1 MTLLRS
7 LSDRSS
13 STALSWCACKGDDDE
28 LQKAL
33 EAVEKEQ
40 ACSKKLE
47 SRQRNS
53 GGGGS
58 GGGGK
63 RCPPQVLEFLA
74 DLSEPEREGEKVR
87 ERERGKEGKTER
99 GREGERERG

>member
-7 LSDRSS
+7 LNARSL

-47 SRQRNS
+47 SRLQQAGQRNS
-53 GGGGS
+53 GSDGVGTAA
-58 GGGGK
+58 
-63 RCPPQVLEFLA
+63 RFHQVAFLVDAATFPQR
-74 DLSEPEREGEKVR
+74 SESEHGAVMVCLQ
-87 ERERGKEGKTER
+87 G
-99 GREGERERG
+99 

>member
-1 MTLLRS
+1 M
-7 LSDRSS
+7 
-13 STALSWCACKGDDDE
+13 
-28 LQKAL
+28 QKTL

-63 RCPPQVLEFLA
+63 RCSSQVLEFLA
-74 DLSEPEREGEKVR
+74 DLLEPEREGEKVR

-99 GREGERERG
+99 GREGERETGREGERERETLSGTNVHS